1 MVSVSFSSSHCNLLN
16 FTFFMFPFVV
26 KNKTKNFLPEHL
38 NNHSDNTENKL
49 LLSVFSFRIHSRAF
63 KLWFHN
69 NLSSLQK
76 DNKHYDYLTRDTPET
91 LTLYICMM
99 CCTWTSWQRPWSDV
113 ALITPWVRH
122 HIVFICVRWIKKKKK
137 KKKKKTVFYRCP
149 PYSSQ
154 PHHTP
159 GNNISSE
166 TFQTKNLSWPQQSW
180 QTLHTRQRGLFL
192 IVLGF
197 LCTRG
202 LNCVF

>member
-99 CCTWTSWQRPWSDV
+99 FLNKLTE
-113 ALITPWVRH
+113 ALKWCGAH
-122 HIVFICVRWIKKKKK
+122 HAVSPSSHRFHLCSVNQKEEEEEEKN
-137 KKKKKTVFYRCP
+137 KTVFYRCP

>member
-137 KKKKKTVFYRCP
+137 KKKKTKQFSTVVLHIR
-149 PYSSQ
+149 
-154 PHHTP
+154 HNH
-159 GNNISSE
+159 I
-166 TFQTKNLSWPQQSW
+166 
-180 QTLHTRQRGLFL
+180 TLQGTIFPLKHSRQRTSRDHNSLDKR
-192 IVLGF
+192 
-197 LCTRG
+197 CTRG
-202 LNCVF
+202 NVASS